1 MKPASKKNAAAES
14 VAPPNE
20 VGVVH
25 QDENIQQRCAIGDVQ
40 SMKGML
46 DDIARWSA
54 AYTYPIAAVI

>member
-20 VGVVH
+20 VAVVH

-46 DDIARWSA
+46 DD
-54 AYTYPIAAVI
+54 YVLQLLEQPKYGGFN